1 MQLSNPEISVGTGA
15 SAARSINIA
24 RAFRDFGDGFV
35 TVLLPVAL
43 VARGHSTVEIG
54 VLATTALLGSALT
67 TLGVGWAGARHDPR
81 LLLLIYSGVMAAT
94 GLLLAV
100 TGNFPALLA
109 IAFFGTVNPTAGN
122 VSPFVPLEHAVLAR
136 ALGEK
141 GRTHGFA
148 NYALFGAL
156 AAAAGALAAG
166 SPDLL
171 AHIGIARETALSAMF
186 VLYALLGLAAGVTYR
201 LVPPFAPSVDGKPAS
216 ALGPSRTIVYKLAG
230 LFSLDA
236 FAGGLAVQSL
246 LALWLFQKFGL
257 SLWAAGLFFFWAGVL
272 SAFSLPVAAWL
283 AKHIGLINTMVWTH
297 IPSSLFMILA
307 AVSPRL
313 DVALGLL
320 LARFA
325 LSQMDVPTR
334 SSYVMAVVTPPE
346 RAAAASLTNVPRSL
360 ASAAGPAIAGLLF
373 TGAFPALP
381 LILCGVLKI
390 VYDLALLWTFRG
402 VKPPEEA

>member
-1 MQLSNPEISVGTGA
+1 MPLTNQS
-15 SAARSINIA
+15 SATHAINTA
-24 RAFRDFGDGFV
+24 RALRDFGDGFV

-43 VARGHSTVEIG
+43 VARGHSVVEVGI
-54 VLATTALLGSALT
+54 LATTALLGSALT
-67 TLGVGWAGARHDPR
+67 TLGVGWLGARFDPR

-94 GLLLAV
+94 GLALAV
-100 TGNFPALLA
+100 TSNFAPLLA
-109 IAFFGTVNPTAGN
+109 IAFLGTVNPTAGN
-122 VSPFVPLEHAVLAR
+122 VSPFVPLEHTVLAR
-136 ALGEK
+136 TLGDK
-141 GRTHGFA
+141 DRTQGFA
-148 NYALFGAL
+148 RYALYGAL

-166 SPDLL
+166 SPDVL
-171 AHIGIARETALSAMF
+171 ARLGIAQDTALSAMF
-186 VLYALLGLAAGVTYR
+186 VLYALLGAAAGVNYR
-201 LVPPFAPSVDGKPAS
+201 RLPAFAHAADGKPVP
-216 ALGPSRTIVYKLAG
+216 ALGPSRAIVYKLAA
-230 LFSLDA
+230 LFSIDA

-257 SLWAAGLFFFWAGVL
+257 SLWAAGLFFFWAGVF
-272 SAFSLPVAAWL
+272 SAASLPVAAWL
-283 AKHIGLINTMVWTH
+283 AKRIGLVNTMVWTH
-297 IPSSLFMILA
+297 IPSSVFMILA

-313 DVALGLL
+313 DIALGLL

>member
-1 MQLSNPEISVGTGA
+1 MLWSNPATT
-15 SAARSINIA
+15 INTA

-43 VARGHSTVEIG
+43 IARGHSTVEIG

-67 TLGVGWAGARHDPR
+67 TLLAGWLGARLDPR
-81 LLLLIYSGVMAAT
+81 KLLLACSGVMVAT
-94 GLLLAV
+94 GLALAV
-100 TGNFPALLA
+100 IGNYPALLA
-109 IAFFGTVNPTAGN
+109 VAFFGTVNPTAGN

-136 ALGEK
+136 ALPET
-141 GRTHGFA
+141 GRTAGFA
-148 NYALFGAL
+148 RYGLAGAL

-171 AHIGIARETALSAMF
+171 ARIGVTQSPALTAMF
-186 VLYALLGLAAGVTYR
+186 VLYAAFGVAAGIAYR
-201 LVPPFAPSVDGKPAS
+201 QLPAVPQAESGKQVS
-216 ALGPSRTIVYKLAG
+216 ALGPSRGIVYKLAA

-246 LALWLFQKFGL
+246 LALWLFQRFGL
-257 SLWAAGLFFFWAGVL
+257 TLWVAGLFFFWAGVA

-283 AKHIGLINTMVWTH
+283 AKRIGLINTMVWTH
-297 IPSSLFMILA
+297 IPSSVFMILA
-307 AVSPRL
+307 ALSPRL

-360 ASAAGPAIAGLLF
+360 ASAAGPALAGLLF
-373 TGAFPALP
+373 ASPYPAAP

>member
-1 MQLSNPEISVGTGA
+1 MGW
-15 SAARSINIA
+15 
-24 RAFRDFGDGFV
+24 
-35 TVLLPVAL
+35 
-43 VARGHSTVEIG
+43 IG
-54 VLATTALLGSALT
+54 V
-67 TLGVGWAGARHDPR
+67 RFDPR
-81 LLLLIYSGVMAAT
+81 KLLLLYAGVMTAT

-100 TGNFPALLA
+100 TSNYAALLA

-136 ALGEK
+136 ALSDK
-141 GRTHGFA
+141 QRTHGFA
-148 NYALFGAL
+148 RYALFGAL

-171 AHIGIARETALSAMF
+171 ARIGMSQEAALTGMF
-186 VLYALLGLAAGVTYR
+186 LIYALLGLAAGLTYAQ
-201 LVPPFAPSVDGKPAS
+201 VPIIAPPADGKPAS
-216 ALGPSRTIVYKLAG
+216 ALGPSRAIVYKLAA

-246 LALWLFQKFGL
+246 LALWLFQKFGV
-257 SLWAAGLFFFWAGVL
+257 SLWAAGLFFFWAGAL

-283 AKHIGLINTMVWTH
+283 AKRIGLINTMVWTH
-297 IPSSLFMILA
+297 IPSSLFMIMA
-307 AVSPRL
+307 AIAPRL

-334 SSYVMAVVTPPE
+334 SSYVMAVVTAPE
-346 RAAAASLTNVPRSL
+346 RAAAASFTSVPRSL
-360 ASAAGPAIAGLLF
+360 ASAAGPAIAGLMF
-373 TGAFPALP
+373 TGAYPALP

-402 VKPPEEA
+402 VKPPEEVRG